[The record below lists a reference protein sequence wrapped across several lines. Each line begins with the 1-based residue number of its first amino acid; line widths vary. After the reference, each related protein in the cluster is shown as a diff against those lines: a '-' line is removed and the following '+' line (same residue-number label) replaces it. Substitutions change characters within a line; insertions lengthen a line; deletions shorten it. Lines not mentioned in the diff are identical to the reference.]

1 MVIQIM
7 TGYYVRGTVSSFI
20 KLSNTEFPLHAR
32 HHFEDGDRVVNKAG
46 KALDF
51 L

>member
-20 KLSNTEFPLHAR
+20 KLSHTEFPLHAR
-32 HHFEDGDRVVNKAG
+32 HHLDGGDTVVNKAD